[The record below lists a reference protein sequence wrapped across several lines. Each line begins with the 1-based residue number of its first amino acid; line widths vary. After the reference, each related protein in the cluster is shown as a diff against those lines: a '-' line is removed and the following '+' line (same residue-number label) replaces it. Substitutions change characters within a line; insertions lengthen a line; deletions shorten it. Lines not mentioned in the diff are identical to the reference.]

1 MSSPNL
7 SLTFIST
14 E

>member
-7 SLTFIST
+7 LGTA
-14 E
+14 